1 MSEELNYERD
11 VEIDV
16 DALDIE
22 WLDQPRLAIKW
33 GKEVSRLRRKVAQL
47 EEKKK
52 VERSELIREANEDP
66 QGCCQKDKPNA
77 ADIEAYYRSSTA
89 YQKAVDELLDAQYEL
104 SMAEIAYNEIS
115 WTRRMALENLVKL
128 YGQQYFAGPRAP
140 RDLGKEWENKKK
152 QQQSDSTVSSSGMRR
167 KKRE

>member
-1 MSEELNYERD
+1 MPEELDYERD

-22 WLDQPRLAIKW
+22 WLDQPRLAMKY
-33 GKEVSRLRRKVAQL
+33 GRHVSQLRKKVAQL

-52 VERSELIREANEDP
+52 TERSELIKEANEDP
-66 QGCCQKDKPNA
+66 QGCCGKDKPNA

-104 SMAEIAYNEIS
+104 SIAEIAYNEIS

-128 YGQQYFAGPRAP
+128 YGQQYFAGPRVP
-140 RDLGKEWENKKK
+140 RDISKEWENKKK
-152 QQQSDSTVSSSGMRR
+152 QQQSDSTVGSGMRR
-167 KKRE
+167 RKRE